1 MATIANEY
9 QRLLD
14 FPGGSVVKKIHPQCR
29 RQRRGLELL
38 GV

>member
-14 FPGGSVVKKIHPQCR
+14 FPGGSVVKKFTCNAGDR
-29 RQRRGLELL
+29 D
-38 GV
+38 VD

>member
-14 FPGGSVVKKIHPQCR
+14 FPGGSVVKNPPALQ
-29 RQRRGLELL
+29 ETEM
-38 GV
+38 